1 MLALFRKPTED
12 VSFRSRIDLSLP
24 IESASYVV
32 MDTELTGLEYRADSI
47 VSVGAMKMTGS
58 RIELNRTF
66 YEVVRPRTELTS
78 KSIVVHEITPS
89 ETAMRPGI
97 ETILEGFLQFCG
109 GAVIVGHFISLDL
122 KFLSKELKKAG
133 FAQLK
138 NPAVDTCVVHDW
150 LLGQGNGFSSNYL
163 GRMESKDLFSLAKKF
178 EVPVQGAHNALMD
191 AYVTAQLFQRFM
203 VITRKLGVKT
213 LRDLLRIGKP

>member
-97 ETILEGFLQFCG
+97 EVKDDLRVGPGREDVAG
-109 GAVIVGHFISLDL
+109 GDELPPEVEVVVDLAVQDDALRAVLVEDRL
-122 KFLSKELKKAG
+122 M
-133 FAQLK
+133 
-138 NPAVDTCVVHDW
+138 PA
-150 LLGQGNGFSSNYL
+150 
-163 GRMESKDLFSLAKKF
+163 R
-178 EVPVQGAHNALMD
+178 
-191 AYVTAQLFQRFM
+191 
-203 VITRKLGVKT
+203 
-213 LRDLLRIGKP
+213 

>member
-89 ETAMRPGI
+89 EIATRPGI
-97 ETILEGFLQFCG
+97 ESILEGFLQFCG

-150 LLGQGNGFSSNYL
+150 LLDQGNGFSSNYL

-178 EVPVQGAHNALMD
+178 EVPVQGAHNALID
-191 AYVTAQLFQRFM
+191 AYITAQIFQRFIVM
-203 VITRKLGVKT
+203 LRKHGVRT